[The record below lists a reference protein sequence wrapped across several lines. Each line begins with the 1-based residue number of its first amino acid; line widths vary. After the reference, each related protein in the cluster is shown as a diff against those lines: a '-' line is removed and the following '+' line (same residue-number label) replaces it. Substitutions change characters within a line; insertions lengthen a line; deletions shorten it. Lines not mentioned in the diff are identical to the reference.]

1 MNKNDN
7 TRVDLILTND
17 LHLYL
22 KASDYKERQKWLVA
36 LATQKATYPSNNLPQ
51 LYINPQ
57 LPPNIHQ
64 QQLPLKSNSHDD
76 LVNPN
81 DEKTFH
87 SSTTTNSSSTPAAIL
102 QSNYQ
107 NLTSY
112 DATNLLKIKQSELKL
127 YCDLLTQQTYEIKNI
142 LLSVYLNVKHS
153 NNSLTNENNNNDNT
167 ASNLSSSKDGEELN
181 NDGNISESSSF
192 KSDGTACTACTS
204 QDINESMN
212 TINEINNTTSN
223 KDCPSNVNIDTIRVS
238 LLSFSIVL

>member
-1 MNKNDN
+1 VNKNDN

-36 LATQKATYPSNNLPQ
+36 LATQKAAYPSNNLPP
-51 LYINPQ
+51 LHINSQ
-57 LPPNIHQ
+57 LPPIIQ
-64 QQLPLKSNSHDD
+64 QQYPIKSHSNDD
-76 LVNPN
+76 LIIPN

-102 QSNYQ
+102 QANYQ

-142 LLSVYLNVKHS
+142 LLSVYLNVKHP
-153 NNSLTNENNNNDNT
+153 NNSLSNENINNNTN
-167 ASNLSSSKDGEELN
+167 SNNNLIVSKDNDEINTENGEN
-181 NDGNISESSSF
+181 MSESSSL

-204 QDINESMN
+204 QDINESFNM
-212 TINEINNTTSN
+212 INESSNNN
-223 KDCPSNVNIDTIRVS
+223 KNCSSDVNIETIRVR
-238 LLSFSIVL
+238 

>member
-1 MNKNDN
+1 M
-7 TRVDLILTND
+7 DLILAND

-36 LATQKATYPSNNLPQ
+36 LATQKATYPSNNLPP
-51 LYINPQ
+51 LYVNPQ
-57 LPPNIHQ
+57 LPLNILQ
-64 QQLPLKSNSHDD
+64 QHLPLKSNSHDD
-76 LVNPN
+76 FIMPN

-102 QSNYQ
+102 QTNYQ

-153 NNSLTNENNNNDNT
+153 NNSLTNENKSNNNINIST
-167 ASNLSSSKDGEELN
+167 NLPSDSKDNDDFQNENGEN
-181 NDGNISESSSF
+181 NMSESSSL

-204 QDINESMN
+204 HSQDINESMN
-212 TINEINNTTSN
+212 AINDINNTTN
-223 KDCPSNVNIDTIRVS
+223 EKNCPSNVTIETIRVS
-238 LLSFSIVL
+238 LFFYDIF